1 MLLSPF
7 LDPKKMSK
15 RVGEAVF
22 SKVEKVNS
30 ELFSLTYGAMV
41 TQLLKDL
48 EEVEATNVRL
58 EKM

>member
-1 MLLSPF
+1 
-7 LDPKKMSK
+7 MSK